1 MLALIAS
8 IALRSDVMMTPLV
21 EFDYRNRAGLTASF
35 NGVPL
40 IRGSLIQIIDPTTSR
55 TQFSSTSNDQQ
66 VEKHAN
72 GDLFAKF
79 TSPNGLAS
87 GTQTYSKTET
97 GFKIVYS
104 LKWTGLTPVKAEW
117 SLGQIWARPFLGGA
131 IKVGNEWRGLPISSK
146 QEGTAMERKLGT
158 TAREIELQSPVGKLS
173 VKGSSPDWT
182 LFDARGFEQPWAN
195 GNELLWLGQM
205 DVSLQPNLPV
215 TAELEV
221 SFSPNNFETVTRGLA
236 PEGERLAEAVVPDNT
251 EWPLIPKP
259 KQALFNRETAFTI
272 PDQLQVDAG
281 DAYYPITQELIE
293 SIQLHW
299 DAPFLTANQNY
310 KGNVMMRVQNLA
322 LGPEGYEIKIT
333 PEAVIL
339 MGQDETGLR
348 HAVRTLGFLAF
359 VKNGKLSLPC
369 GSLRDWPSIAWRGV
383 HLFGGPEIRAFHT
396 KLANRVLAPLKINRA
411 LIQCE
416 RTRWSSFPKIATAQF
431 NSKEDLK
438 ATFDMYRR
446 LGIEPIPLIQSL
458 GHMSWF
464 FENKQNLNLAV
475 NPDYPFTIDPRKPGT
490 QEALEKLWEEA
501 AELLKPKVMH
511 FGMDEFD
518 IRGMPDDPALSTQI
532 WEKSWPILNSI
543 AVKHGATPML
553 WGDKGLAPGQAID
566 AALGDNSFE
575 AMRRRQ
581 AIPKNAI
588 VADWHYRNYPRG
600 DKYMLSIGLF
610 RSLGLTTVGSGWF
623 NGDNIKGFCDA
634 CYQSGSG
641 YLQTTWAGYQSDE
654 AAVLREFK
662 QFAAY
667 VHAADYAWSNRS
679 ERYTDLPYDAGQV
692 FSRLFFGQPSPITI
706 SAGTT
711 LPGIRSHAIG
721 DVNFRVGS
729 PIALI
734 SILSSNTSREAAEI
748 TITPKGLNGR
758 VVAFAVDTS
767 IQCQDRDPV
776 AEITVFDE
784 KGKSNS
790 RRLLYGSD
798 LRASGDPRATVSM
811 RNGSLSLIKIPLPI
825 RGTVSKIVLKA
836 TSTYAGMRVHGI
848 TAY

>member
-1 MLALIAS
+1 MLALIAAV
-8 IALRSDVMMTPLV
+8 ALKSDVMETPLV
-21 EFDYRNRAGLTASF
+21 DFDYRNRAGLTASF

-40 IRGSLIQIIDPTTSR
+40 IRGSQIQITDPYTSKA
-55 TQFSSTSNDQQ
+55 QFSSTSNDQQ
-66 VEKHAN
+66 VERHAN

-79 TSPNGLAS
+79 TSPNLLAS
-87 GTQTYSKTET
+87 GTQTYTKTES
-97 GFKIVYS
+97 GFKIQYS
-104 LKWTGLTPVKAEW
+104 LKWTGLTSVKAEW

-131 IKVGNEWRGLPISSK
+131 IKIGGEWRGLPLSSK
-146 QEGTAMERKLGT
+146 QEGTAQERKLGGV
-158 TAREIELQSPVGKLS
+158 ASEIELQSPVGKLS
-173 VKGSSPDWT
+173 LKGDSPDWT
-182 LFDARGFEQPWAN
+182 LFDARGYEQPWAN

-205 DVSLQPNLPV
+205 DVTLHPNQPV

-221 SFSPNNFETVTRGLA
+221 SFSPNTFATVARTLVT
-236 PEGERLAEAVVPDNT
+236 EGEKLNEAIVPDNT

-272 PDQLQVDAG
+272 PDQLQADVSDF
-281 DAYYPITQELIE
+281 YFHITDELID
-293 SIQLHW
+293 SIKLHW
-299 DAPFLTANQNY
+299 DAPNLMAIQNY
-310 KGNVMMRVQNLA
+310 KGNLMMRVQNLG
-322 LGPEGYEIKIT
+322 LGPEGYEIKISPT
-333 PEAVIL
+333 NVIL
-339 MGQDETGLR
+339 MGQDEIGLR

-359 VKNGKLSLPC
+359 VKDGKLSLPC
-369 GSLRDWPSIAWRGV
+369 GSLRDWPSIAWRGI
-383 HLFGGPEIRAFHT
+383 HLFGGPEIRAFHS
-396 KLANRVLAPLKINRA
+396 KLANRVLAPLKINRT
-411 LIQCE
+411 LVQCE
-416 RTRWSSFPKIATAQF
+416 RTRWNAFPKIATPQF
-431 NSKEDLK
+431 NSREDLK

-464 FENKQNLNLAV
+464 FENKQNLDLAV

-490 QEALEKLWEEA
+490 QLALEKLWAEA
-501 AELLKPKVMH
+501 VELLKPKVMH

-518 IRGMPDDPALSTQI
+518 IRGMPDDPGLSTQI
-532 WEKSWPILNSI
+532 WEKAWPILNSI
-543 AVKHGATPML
+543 AVKHGAVPML

-566 AALGDNSFE
+566 AALGDNSYE
-575 AMRRRQ
+575 AMRRRN

-588 VADWHYRNYPRG
+588 VADWHYRNYPRA
-600 DKYMLSIGLF
+600 DKFLWSINLFRSIGL
-610 RSLGLTTVGSGWF
+610 STVGTGWF

-641 YLQTTWAGYQSDE
+641 YLQSTWAGYQSDE
-654 AAVLREFK
+654 EAVLREFK

-667 VHAADYAWSNRS
+667 VHAADYSWSNRS
-679 ERYTDLPYDAGQV
+679 ERVTELPYDAGQV
-692 FSRLFFGQPSPITI
+692 FSRLFFGQPSPIKI
-706 SAGTT
+706 SSGTA
-711 LPGIRSHAIG
+711 LPGNRSQAIG

-734 SILSSNTSREAAEI
+734 SILSSNTQREAAEI
-748 TITPKGLNGR
+748 TLTPRGLSGR
-758 VVAFAVDTS
+758 VVALAVDTAV
-767 IQCQDRDPV
+767 QCQDRDPV

-811 RNGSLSLIKIPLPI
+811 RNGSLSLIKIPLPN
-825 RGTVSKIVLKA
+825 RGAVSKIILKA